1 MIYTGIDGAVLVVTQ
16 KFFDDAGQ
24 PVMPSQ
30 GYPMVRLVDADKQLL
45 SSVVASPTVNP
56 GEWTANV
63 SVPALGL
70 TDKTELRVNWRI
82 LTNDRTKIT
91 HSDAAIIEPKVD
103 TRISDVVGMFGDQ
116 KVGFTLPMYFGP
128 RDVGSYQLYGMN
140 AALLDA
146 PVDLHGPTVGL
157 TTTVDRTHVMIPF
170 TVPDASLSA
179 YLLKTDIIPVGQGM
193 PRTYTYKV
201 WALTPQLMLGMTF
214 LEDFLN
220 KSRVEQVIPELRYT
234 PGDLI
239 SYLERGLYLFNTVG
253 NTPSWFTGL
262 NMQGILFDAHI
273 TCACYYALGAQL
285 MAEGSLAFDFSGQG
299 ISLNVDR
306 TPQLE
311 AALGRIESAINDRI
325 IPLKKQLAKQGT
337 LSGDGSVGRG
347 SINNP
352 SNIGT
357 LSMINAVTTRIRG
370 GRGGGF
376 GMIARW

>member
-1 MIYTGIDGAVLVVTQ
+1 MVYNGIDGSVLVVTQ
-16 KFFDDAGQ
+16 KFFDDDGQ
-24 PVMPSQ
+24 PVLPAQ
-30 GYPMVRLVDADKQLL
+30 GYPMVRLVDLDKQLL

-56 GEWTANV
+56 GEWSANV
-63 SVPALGL
+63 SVPNLSLAE
-70 TDKTELRVNWRI
+70 KTEFRANWRV
-82 LTNDRTKIT
+82 LTTDRQKIT
-91 HSDAAIIEPKVD
+91 HSDAVILEPKVD

-116 KVGFTLPMYFGP
+116 KVAFTLPLYFGP
-128 RDVGSYQLYGMN
+128 RDVGSYQLYGKN
-140 AALLDA
+140 APLLA
-146 PVDLHGPTVGL
+146 VPVDLHGTSVQL
-157 TTTVDRTHVMIPF
+157 TTAVDRTHVMIPF
-170 TVPDASLSA
+170 TVPEPSLSA
-179 YLLKTDIIPVGQGM
+179 YLLKTDIIPYGQGM
-193 PRTYTYKV
+193 PRTYTYKM
-201 WALTPQLMLGMTF
+201 WALTPQIMLGMTF

-234 PGDLI
+234 SGDLI

-253 NTPSWFTGL
+253 NVPSWFTGL
-262 NMQGILFDAHI
+262 NMQGVLFDAHI

-311 AALGRIESAINDRI
+311 AALGRIESVINERI
-325 IPLKKQLAKQGT
+325 TTLKKQLSKQGI
-337 LSGDGSVGRG
+337 LSGDGSVGAG
-347 SINNP
+347 KMSNP

-376 GMIARW
+376 GQIARW